1 METKL
6 QNIYPTDYNFLIAQ
20 DLWRAHYQFLSIIFR
35 KEFIELNV
43 NMDMM
48 IKNVELAELI
58 IGKCLI
64 KKIERFFNIYKFY
77 NHDNNKFILLLL
89 KVAYPYEDVD
99 DW

>member
-35 KEFIELNV
+35 KEFIELSV

-48 IKNVELAELI
+48 IKNVELAELNLNI
-58 IGKCLI
+58 VNIFMNTQNL
-64 KKIERFFNIYKFY
+64 KKI
-77 NHDNNKFILLLL
+77 
-89 KVAYPYEDVD
+89 
-99 DW
+99 

>member
-48 IKNVELAELI
+48 IKNVELAELNLNI
-58 IGKCLI
+58 VNIFMNTQNL
-64 KKIERFFNIYKFY
+64 KKI
-77 NHDNNKFILLLL
+77 
-89 KVAYPYEDVD
+89 
-99 DW
+99 

>member
-48 IKNVELAELI
+48 IKNVELAELYLNI
-58 IGKCLI
+58 VNVFMNTQNL
-64 KKIERFFNIYKFY
+64 KKI
-77 NHDNNKFILLLL
+77 
-89 KVAYPYEDVD
+89 
-99 DW
+99 